1 MVRSFLVALLLAA
14 VLLTAAPSIAAPPPA
29 PPAPALL
36 DQEVWAGISYRD
48 AIFGVA
54 AMATGGAAISWITG
68 STVLAVSTVV
78 AVGLSYVVYD
88 PGVTGVVAPS
98 DVPDLR
104 ELRRRNRKD

>member
-1 MVRSFLVALLLAA
+1 MFKSSTAALLLSA
-14 VLLTAAPSIAAPPPA
+14 VVLTATPSMAAPPAA
-29 PPAPALL
+29 PPLL

-54 AMATGGAAISWITG
+54 ALATGGAAISWITG

-78 AVGLSYVVYD
+78 AVGLSYIVYD

-98 DVPDLR
+98 DTPNLR
-104 ELRRRNRKD
+104 ELRRRNNKE